1 MENINNNYYRLEMF
15 MKYLKTNIQE
25 HSEIA
30 RNSTNLV
37 EIENSI
43 LLLQDYAEVLEE
55 LNNVINLYSE
65 KTGYEG

>member
-1 MENINNNYYRLEMF
+1 MENINNNLYRLEMF

-30 RNSTNLV
+30 RKSTDLV

-55 LNNVINLYSE
+55 LNNVINLYAE
-65 KTGYEG
+65 RTGYEG

>member
-1 MENINNNYYRLEMF
+1 

-30 RNSTNLV
+30 RKSTDLV

-55 LNNVINLYSE
+55 LNNVINLYAE
-65 KTGYEG
+65 RTGYEG